1 MKRKYNRRAMALF
14 TLLMLVMT
22 GAGCRQDVA
31 ESGEA
36 ESGEAAAANADDPAP
51 PTAGSKV
58 AKIVFVGKER
68 ACDCTRKRVDDS
80 FAALQNGLAERQD
93 IPVERIRVDTD
104 QAKVAQH
111 QKMRAIMVLPA
122 IYLLDGSGG
131 LVDMLQ
137 GEVTEKQVRDA
148 IR

>member
-1 MKRKYNRRAMALF
+1 MKRQSYRRAMALF
-14 TLLMLVMT
+14 TLLMLVML

-36 ESGEAAAANADDPAP
+36 ASANADDPAP